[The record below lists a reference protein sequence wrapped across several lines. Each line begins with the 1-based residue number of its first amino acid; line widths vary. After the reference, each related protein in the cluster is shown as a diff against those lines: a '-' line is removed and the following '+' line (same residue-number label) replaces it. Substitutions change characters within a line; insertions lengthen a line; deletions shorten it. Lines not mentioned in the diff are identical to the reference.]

1 MYNLL
6 HVHSN
11 DIVDVSN
18 CHGNNT
24 LAVKTTK
31 PGHVMLKVE
40 LTLTEVSCI
49 IECDD
54 LGVVVGATFDL
65 RLHTHNSGI
74 CHNAIASYCTC

>member
-1 MYNLL
+1 MFY
-6 HVHSN
+6 VHSN

-40 LTLTEVSCI
+40 LTVAEVSCM
-49 IECDD
+49 
-54 LGVVVGATFDL
+54 
-65 RLHTHNSGI
+65 
-74 CHNAIASYCTC
+74 